1 MNVVTFGCRLN
12 AYESDVIND
21 FLKKYN
27 LHDLIVVNTCS
38 VTSEAERQ
46 ALQKIRQLKRKFPTM
61 RIMVTGCSV
70 HMDTEKFPSDIVDY
84 IVGNDDKL
92 REETYA
98 AIKNGTYPR
107 ISVAELDVKRDL
119 PKNLIS
125 PKEKK
130 VRGYLPIQT
139 GCNYECT
146 FCSVRKTRGKAKS
159 LSLEHII
166 NQAKLF
172 AEVYQEIVLTGIN
185 ISMFGFDLSPRMSL
199 ADLIKVL
206 IKEVPE
212 MRFISLSSLDP
223 FTVDRDL
230 IELYGTEAKL
240 LPHVHLSIQAG
251 DNDVLRL
258 MKRRHS
264 REKVIDVCKKLKAQ
278 NPEIRIGA
286 DIITGFP
293 SETDERFA
301 NTLELVNEADLDF
314 LHIFPFSR
322 RPGTEAHDMPN
333 QVEKRVSKARAK
345 LLRKKIDDKF
355 QKYLQ
360 RMVGTEVDFFVETEN
375 HGRTKNYI
383 DVVPSSGKFEKIN
396 ELISGKVQKI
406 EDNKLVVEYV

>member
-12 AYESDVIND
+12 AYESDVITD
-21 FLKKYN
+21 FLKKYD

-38 VTSEAERQ
+38 VTAEAERQ
-46 ALQKIRQLKRKFPTM
+46 ALQKIRQLKRKFPDM

-70 HMDTEKFPSDIVDY
+70 HMDTEKFPVDIVDY
-84 IVGNDDKL
+84 VVGNDDKL
-92 REETYA
+92 REETYKT
-98 AIKNGTYPR
+98 IKEGRYPR
-107 ISVAELDVKRDL
+107 VAVSELTIERDL
-119 PKNLIS
+119 PQNLIAPS
-125 PKEKK
+125 EKK
-130 VRGYLPIQT
+130 IRGYLPIQT

-159 LSLEHII
+159 LPVKHIVA
-166 NQAKLF
+166 QAKLF
-172 AEVYQEIVLTGIN
+172 AKVYHEIVLTGIN

-230 IELYGTEAKL
+230 ISLYGTEKKL
-240 LPHVHLSIQAG
+240 LPHVHLSIQSG

-264 REKVIDVCKKLKAQ
+264 REKVIDVCKKLKVQ
-278 NPEIRIGA
+278 NPEVRIGA

-293 SETDERFA
+293 SETDARFA
-301 NTLELVNEADLDF
+301 NTLSLVDEADLDF

-322 RPGTEAHDMPN
+322 RPGTEAHDMPD
-333 QVEKRVSKARAK
+333 QVDKRVSKSRAK
-345 LLRKKIDDKF
+345 RLRQKIDDKF
-355 QKYLQ
+355 QEYLVK
-360 RMVGTEVDFFVETEN
+360 MVGKEVEFFVENET
-375 HGRTKNYI
+375 HGRTKNYV
-383 DVVPSSGKFEKIN
+383 DVAPEGGKFQDIN
-396 ELISGKVQKI
+396 VLVKGLVVSV
-406 EDNKLVVEYV
+406 DSNKLVVKNV